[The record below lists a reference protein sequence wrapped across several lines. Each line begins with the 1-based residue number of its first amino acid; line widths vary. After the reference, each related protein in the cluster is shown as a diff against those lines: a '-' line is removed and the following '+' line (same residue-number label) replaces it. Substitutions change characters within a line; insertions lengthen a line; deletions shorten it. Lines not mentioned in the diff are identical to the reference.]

1 MMMRSKMATTD
12 TYPYQPDQL
21 SHHAVVVAFLS
32 CLFFIPFEIMSA
44 LNDHDKDI
52 VWWSMHV
59 CLIGFFYFFRQTL
72 IAEPSY
78 SNFNK
83 WYFSWLFVAAVYHYP
98 STHWMVAFMRMNLSL
113 FLTTFASSILCLL
126 VFHSIFDGFCYILSR
141 TEIQKWPDIRIIL
154 QLSAVVS
161 IACCFFLSECRDE
174 RPLEPRNLKDQ
185 VCSYWLITTPR
196 VESLSYYYS
205 PLFAILDNYGTIYV
219 IYGKFDKSG
228 SPKVTTDEIYP
239 VYSLWATFIGLY
251 IANYIAAKLS
261 ASKEEYEKKK
271 KRNNEQMKP
280 DFSDMVPWYSG
291 TSADLYKTVF
301 DIVVSVN
308 VFLGR
313 FDMRILQAATSVV
326 EGVSTNRRNIQ
337 DGVPH
342 EDFLYDVYSEKE
354 ELWFDFIADTGD
366 GGNSTYTVARLL
378 AQHSITL
385 RDCNLSLNRGDLLLI
400 GGDIAY
406 PNPSQITYERRLF
419 RPFDYAF
426 QPPPW
431 AEQARMAVN
440 KHPGPPRV
448 YGQVTPYEGPPYEG
462 PRCFLIPGNHDWF
475 DGLHTFM
482 RNICHKSWLGGW
494 FMPQRKSYFALKLPK
509 GWWVFGL
516 DLALQDDIDVY
527 QFEFFS
533 KLAQERVGE
542 KGTVIVMTHQPDWII
557 NWYDKATDSKNNVS
571 DLMCN
576 ILKERCKLRIAGD
589 IHHYMHHSVKSG
601 GSDEPAYAP
610 HLLVNGCGGAFLHPT
625 HVFRDFNKS
634 HGVSYKLE
642 KAYPSFEISRRLALK
657 NILNF
662 RKQNWRFDF
671 IGGILYFILVF
682 SMFPQ
687 CELGHIFQS
696 DSVFS
701 FLRNC
706 FGTVLNAFI
715 YMLDHSYASL
725 GGSILF
731 LLVAIAFTPSK
742 APWKTRI
749 AIGIFHFST
758 HLIVALV
765 IMLVLELSVEML
777 VRNKLLATSGYHS
790 LYQWYQSVE
799 SRYSPLPNVARAFL
813 EQWTFGLYPACIK
826 YLMSAFDVPEL
837 MAVTRSNICEKGM
850 ESLSRRGAI
859 VYYFS
864 VFLYFWIFST
874 QTVSLVFGSYLY
886 ICINWF
892 NLHYDEA
899 FSSLRI
905 ADYKA
910 FTRFH
915 IQSNGDLKVFTLAVD
930 KVPEEWQQDPEWEK
944 ESSQTPEELSH
955 RRKVPSQWK
964 AAAPSLDPLATV
976 RIIEEFVIS
985 KKDHS
990 PNISEAECS
999 QTEEST

>member
-1 MMMRSKMATTD
+1 MMMRSEMATTD
-12 TYPYQPDQL
+12 TYPYQPEL

-448 YGQVTPYEGPPYEG
+448 YGQVTPYEGP
-462 PRCFLIPGNHDWF
+462 RCFLIPGNHDWF

-533 KLAQERVGE
+533 KLAQER
-542 KGTVIVMTHQPDWII
+542 
-557 NWYDKATDSKNNVS
+557 
-571 DLMCN
+571 
-576 ILKERCKLRIAGD
+576 
-589 IHHYMHHSVKSG
+589 
-601 GSDEPAYAP
+601 
-610 HLLVNGCGGAFLHPT
+610 
-625 HVFRDFNKS
+625 
-634 HGVSYKLE
+634 
-642 KAYPSFEISRRLALK
+642 
-657 NILNF
+657 
-662 RKQNWRFDF
+662 
-671 IGGILYFILVF
+671 
-682 SMFPQ
+682 

-859 VYYFS
+859 IYYFS

-976 RIIEEFVIS
+976 RIIDEFVIS

-990 PNISEAECS
+990 PNISETECS

>member
-1 MMMRSKMATTD
+1 
-12 TYPYQPDQL
+12 
-21 SHHAVVVAFLS
+21 
-32 CLFFIPFEIMSA
+32 
-44 LNDHDKDI
+44 
-52 VWWSMHV
+52 
-59 CLIGFFYFFRQTL
+59 
-72 IAEPSY
+72 
-78 SNFNK
+78 
-83 WYFSWLFVAAVYHYP
+83 
-98 STHWMVAFMRMNLSL
+98 
-113 FLTTFASSILCLL
+113 
-126 VFHSIFDGFCYILSR
+126 
-141 TEIQKWPDIRIIL
+141 
-154 QLSAVVS
+154 
-161 IACCFFLSECRDE
+161 
-174 RPLEPRNLKDQ
+174 
-185 VCSYWLITTPR
+185 
-196 VESLSYYYS
+196 
-205 PLFAILDNYGTIYV
+205 
-219 IYGKFDKSG
+219 
-228 SPKVTTDEIYP
+228 
-239 VYSLWATFIGLY
+239 
-251 IANYIAAKLS
+251 
-261 ASKEEYEKKK
+261 
-271 KRNNEQMKP
+271 
-280 DFSDMVPWYSG
+280 
-291 TSADLYKTVF
+291 
-301 DIVVSVN
+301 
-308 VFLGR
+308 
-313 FDMRILQAATSVV
+313 
-326 EGVSTNRRNIQ
+326 
-337 DGVPH
+337 
-342 EDFLYDVYSEKE
+342 
-354 ELWFDFIADTGD
+354 
-366 GGNSTYTVARLL
+366 
-378 AQHSITL
+378 
-385 RDCNLSLNRGDLLLI
+385 
-400 GGDIAY
+400 
-406 PNPSQITYERRLF
+406 
-419 RPFDYAF
+419 
-426 QPPPW
+426 
-431 AEQARMAVN
+431 MAVN

-448 YGQVTPYEGPPYEG
+448 YGQVTPYEG

-557 NWYDKATDSKNNVS
+557 NWYDIASDSKNNVS

-859 VYYFS
+859 IYYFS

-976 RIIEEFVIS
+976 RIIDEFVIS

-990 PNISEAECS
+990 PNISETECS

>member
-1 MMMRSKMATTD
+1 
-12 TYPYQPDQL
+12 
-21 SHHAVVVAFLS
+21 
-32 CLFFIPFEIMSA
+32 
-44 LNDHDKDI
+44 
-52 VWWSMHV
+52 
-59 CLIGFFYFFRQTL
+59 
-72 IAEPSY
+72 
-78 SNFNK
+78 
-83 WYFSWLFVAAVYHYP
+83 
-98 STHWMVAFMRMNLSL
+98 
-113 FLTTFASSILCLL
+113 
-126 VFHSIFDGFCYILSR
+126 
-141 TEIQKWPDIRIIL
+141 
-154 QLSAVVS
+154 
-161 IACCFFLSECRDE
+161 
-174 RPLEPRNLKDQ
+174 
-185 VCSYWLITTPR
+185 
-196 VESLSYYYS
+196 
-205 PLFAILDNYGTIYV
+205 
-219 IYGKFDKSG
+219 
-228 SPKVTTDEIYP
+228 
-239 VYSLWATFIGLY
+239 
-251 IANYIAAKLS
+251 
-261 ASKEEYEKKK
+261 
-271 KRNNEQMKP
+271 MKP

-533 KLAQERVGE
+533 KLAQE
-542 KGTVIVMTHQPDWII
+542 
-557 NWYDKATDSKNNVS
+557 
-571 DLMCN
+571 
-576 ILKERCKLRIAGD
+576 
-589 IHHYMHHSVKSG
+589 
-601 GSDEPAYAP
+601 
-610 HLLVNGCGGAFLHPT
+610 
-625 HVFRDFNKS
+625 
-634 HGVSYKLE
+634 
-642 KAYPSFEISRRLALK
+642 RLALK